1 MRYFLTGRLPAI
13 TRVLLIESGRREIL
27 ERLIPAL
34 RRIWGD
40 AVQLDKVPATTPK
53 KPGSVAG
60 AVTNSVTKAPVKSA
74 TVTKTRRSSRVPL
87 NSLSRQPVQCHSK
100 FLEPDSQFPPFVT
113 AQTGDLRQ
121 QRHYGFVGFLGLY
134 VER

>member
-40 AVQLDKVPATTPK
+40 AVQLDLLPATPAS
-53 KPGSVAG
+53 PRG
-60 AVTNSVTKAPVKSA
+60 
-74 TVTKTRRSSRVPL
+74 RR
-87 NSLSRQPVQCHSK
+87 
-100 FLEPDSQFPPFVT
+100 
-113 AQTGDLRQ
+113 
-121 QRHYGFVGFLGLY
+121 
-134 VER
+134 